1 MLTVVANTTSA
12 SRYINGLPRR
22 IDRALPGLW
31 RSLAI
36 PFKADVKQRLATE
49 DGGRWA
55 KPSKWIKAKKN
66 SRKVLN
72 GLQSR
77 IRSKYTQQALN
88 IYFDSPGEWTL
99 TQHHDGFTKLP
110 ELRNVTIPIKNPRP
124 LGLSRGSKWFRF
136 FHGKPSVVPARK
148 VWPSEAEAV
157 AIVTPVASAWI
168 AKTLAH
174 QTRGRNPLTP

>member
-1 MLTVVANTTSA
+1 MLSITVNTISA
-12 SRYINGLPRR
+12 TRYLNGLPRR

-31 RSLAI
+31 R
-36 PFKADVKQRLATE
+36 QLATPLKQDVRTRLSSA

-72 GLQSR
+72 GLGSR
-77 IRSKYTQQALN
+77 IRSRYTQRALS

-124 LGLSRGSKWFRF
+124 LGLSRGTKWFRF
-136 FHGKPSVVPARK
+136 YHGKPSVTPARK
-148 VWPSEAEAV
+148 VWPTEVEAEVIV
-157 AIVTPVASAWI
+157 APIASRWIVQVLG
-168 AKTLAH
+168 K
-174 QTRGRNPLTP
+174 